1 MYQIFP
7 TNECKRNDKFFLN
20 IGETSN
26 KITDLNDNHQWLLKP
41 LDEKLMDRI
50 YNGWI
55 RLAASGPTDQ
65 F

>member
-1 MYQIFP
+1 MI
-7 TNECKRNDKFFLN
+7 NFFLN